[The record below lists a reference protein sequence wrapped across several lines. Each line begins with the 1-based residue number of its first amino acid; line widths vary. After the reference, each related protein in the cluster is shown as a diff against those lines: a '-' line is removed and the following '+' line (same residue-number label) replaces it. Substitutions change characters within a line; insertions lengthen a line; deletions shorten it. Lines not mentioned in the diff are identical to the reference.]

1 MKDQSSERFTLIT
14 GASAGIGRALAVESA
29 RRGRNLILV
38 SLPEEGL
45 PDLAAD
51 LETDYRI
58 KVKFLEMNLTEDES
72 CRQIF
77 EWCEKEK
84 LSIDRLINNAGLG
97 MGGPF
102 QKHTENYY
110 ENLMFLNMTVPMA
123 LIRLFLPQMKELD
136 RAWIL
141 NTGSLAGFLPIP
153 YKTVYAASK
162 SFILSLTL
170 GLKEELKGSGI
181 QLSILCPN
189 GVQTNDE
196 VMSRIEAAGRLS
208 KITIQT
214 PENVARLALDKM
226 EKGKT
231 VIIPGFMN
239 KFSHIIRGFIPF
251 SLRAKIMARVFRH
264 LSRKT

>member
-1 MKDQSSERFTLIT
+1 MKDQNSELFTLIT
-14 GASAGIGRALAVESA
+14 GASEGIGRALAVESA

-38 SLPEEGL
+38 SLPGEGL
-45 PDLAAD
+45 PELAAE
-51 LETDYRI
+51 LEIDHRI
-58 KVKFLEMNLTEDES
+58 KIKFLEMNLTEDES
-72 CRQIF
+72 CRKIF

-110 ENLMFLNMTVPMA
+110 ENLMYLNMTAPVA
-123 LIRLFLPQMKELD
+123 LIRLFLPSMKELD
-136 RAWIL
+136 KAWIL
-141 NTGSLAGFLPIP
+141 NTGSMAGFLPIP

-162 SFILSLTL
+162 SFLLYLTL

-189 GVQTNDE
+189 AVPTNDD
-196 VMSRIEAAGRLS
+196 VKQRIKSAGWLS

-231 VIIPGFMN
+231 VIIPGFVN
-239 KFSHIIRGFIPF
+239 KLSYIIRGFIPF

-264 LSRKT
+264 LS